1 MANIKPFK
9 AIRPRKDLAH
19 RIAALPY
26 DVYNRQEA
34 KIEVE
39 KEPLSFLKIDRAETQ
54 FSDDVD
60 TYDDRVYQRAR
71 DTLYSMLREGE
82 FIQDSEEYY
91 YIYELIMDGRSQ
103 NGIVACASIDDYE
116 NNIIKKHEN
125 TRKEKEIDRIRHVDT
140 CEAQTGPIFLAYRGN
155 EQIQDIIEQV
165 KQGDKLYGFTSPD
178 GITHNI
184 WVIEDEKSIAK
195 LREIFETMDSIY
207 IADGHHRTAS
217 AVRVGQMRRRDNPDY
232 DGSEEFNFFL
242 SVLFPDNQLLIQPY
256 NRVVKSLN
264 GNSKDQFLAKVSD
277 NFHIEE
283 VGSQAFAPN
292 KKGTFGMYL
301 DNSWYKLS
309 IKEELINLN
318 DPVESLDVSI
328 LQDYL
333 LEPILGIK
341 DPKTDDNI
349 DFIGGI
355 RGLKELERRVAEDM
369 EVAFSMYPTSMEE
382 LFEVS
387 DAGALM
393 PPKSTWF
400 EPKLRSGLFI
410 HKI

>member
-9 AIRPRKDLAH
+9 AIRPNKEVVH
-19 RIAALPY
+19 KVAALPY

-34 KIEVE
+34 KEEVE

-60 TYDDRVYQRAR
+60 TYDDRVYEKAR
-71 DTLYSMLREGE
+71 EILYSMIDDGT
-82 FIQDSEEYY
+82 FIQDEEEYY
-91 YIYELIMDGRSQ
+91 YLYELIMDGRSQ
-103 NGIVACASIDDYE
+103 TGIVACSSIDDYE
-116 NNIIKKHEN
+116 GNIIKKHEN

-140 CEAQTGPIFLAYRGN
+140 CDAQTGPIFLAYQANDRLKN
-155 EQIQDIIEQV
+155 IV
-165 KQGDKLYGFTSPD
+165 KKVKEDEKLYGFVSPD

-184 WVIEDEKSIAK
+184 WVIKKGKDIEAIRTLFSA
-195 LREIFETMDSIY
+195 MDSIY

-217 AVRVGQMRRRDNPDY
+217 AVRVGQMRREANPGY

-242 SVLFPDNQLLIQPY
+242 SVLFPDDELLIQPY
-256 NRVVKSLN
+256 NRVVDNLN
-264 GNSKDQFLAKVSD
+264 GNSKEEFLDKVRG
-277 NFHIEE
+277 NFLIEE
-283 VGSQAFAPN
+283 YGEIPFAPSEPE
-292 KKGTFGMYL
+292 TFGMYL
-301 DNSWYKLS
+301 DNIWYKLR
-309 IKEELINLN
+309 IKDGLFDKE

-328 LQDYL
+328 LQNFL
-333 LEPILGIK
+333 LDPILNIK
-341 DPKTDDNI
+341 DPKTDEHI

-355 RGLKELERRVAEDM
+355 RGLKELERRVANDM
-369 EVAFSMYPTSMEE
+369 KIAFSMYPTSMAQ
-382 LFEVS
+382 LFAVS
-387 DAGALM
+387 DAGKLM